1 MFELRVVQ
9 ADFGD
14 SLILVHA
21 ANGPPRHVL
30 IDGGPAGVYDP
41 HLRSELR
48 RIRNAGGDLE
58 LVVLS
63 HVDTDHVTGLLDFF
77 AELQDQRANG
87 LPETI
92 PVAALWHN
100 SFARTI
106 DDGGGIQNRLR
117 TALALAQTATM
128 PNAMAGVMGI
138 GEGQRLRLLAA
149 QLEVPVNQGFPADL
163 ICVDDAPAPIQL
175 GGLTLRVVGPTRAN
189 LEELR
194 GKWEEWLD
202 DNEPALQS
210 GDPRLMANA
219 DQSIP
224 NLSSIMLLAECDGRT
239 VLLTVDG
246 RSDHLLKGLAAA
258 NLLDAEGKLH
268 VDVLKVAHHGSDR
281 NATKTFFRK
290 VTADTYVISANG
302 NPDNP
307 DLATLIW
314 IVEAAEQR
322 GEEIDILATNQT
334 PALTKL
340 VEEYP
345 PDELGYELEV
355 MAEDLHAETLTLAP

>member
-14 SLILVHA
+14 SLILVHG
-21 ANGPPRHVL
+21 ANGSPRHLLV
-30 IDGGPAGVYDP
+30 DGGPEDVYDP

-48 RIRNAGGDLE
+48 RIRDAGGDLE
-58 LVVLS
+58 LVMLS

-87 LPETI
+87 IAETI

-106 DDGGGIQNRLR
+106 GTGGLESRLR
-117 TALALAQTATM
+117 TALALAQTASM
-128 PNAMAGVMGI
+128 PTAMAGVMGI
-138 GEGQRLRLLAA
+138 GEGQRLRILAA
-149 QLEVPVNQGFPADL
+149 QLQVPVNQGFANDL

-194 GKWEEWLD
+194 AKWEKWLD
-202 DNEPALQS
+202 DNEPALAS

-219 DQSIP
+219 DQSVP
-224 NLSSIMLLAECDGRT
+224 NLSSIMVLAECDQRT
-239 VLLTVDG
+239 VLLTGDG
-246 RSDHLLKGLAAA
+246 RSDHLLAGLAAA
-258 NLLDAEGKLH
+258 NLLDAAGKLH
-268 VDVLKVAHHGSDR
+268 VDVLKVPHHGSDR

-302 NPDNP
+302 HPDNP

-314 IVEAAEQR
+314 IVEAAQQR
-322 GEEIDILATNQT
+322 GDEIDILATNQT

-345 PDELGYELEV
+345 PDELGYELAV
-355 MAEDLHAETLTLAP
+355 MPEDQHAVSLTLAP